1 MKKLWFTGQ
10 SFSEAAE
17 ELSVNEKAA
26 QAMLAALKTVHSLS
40 APTDGALEGL
50 ERQRQS
56 QNILGR
62 LVSPELGYSWE
73 PFQLGSMPMAWARPE
88 CGHDRHHVV
97 LYCHGGGYTSGNL
110 GYARVLASKLAKSTG
125 YEVLSFEYRLAPE
138 HPYPAALE
146 DALAAWDYLMELGY
160 GARDVVLAG
169 DSAGGNLALV
179 LTQALKEA
187 GRRLPG
193 KLGLCSPWTDMSCSG
208 DSYEAH
214 KEDDPVLTRAY
225 LEAVRQAYAP
235 QGGWDQPELSPL
247 FQDVSGFPP
256 VLVQYGG
263 HEILADDAIRL
274 KKHLDEAGI
283 PNVLQCWPEM
293 WHVFQMFPLPQSQ
306 QAMERVAA
314 FVLDY

>member
-1 MKKLWFTGQ
+1 
-10 SFSEAAE
+10 
-17 ELSVNEKAA
+17 
-26 QAMLAALKTVHSLS
+26 
-40 APTDGALEGL
+40 
-50 ERQRQS
+50 
-56 QNILGR
+56 
-62 LVSPELGYSWE
+62 
-73 PFQLGSMPMAWARPE
+73 MAWARPE

-193 KLGLCSPWTDMSCSG
+193 KLVLCSPWTDMSCSG

>member
-1 MKKLWFTGQ
+1 M
-10 SFSEAAE
+10 
-17 ELSVNEKAA
+17 
-26 QAMLAALKTVHSLS
+26 
-40 APTDGALEGL
+40 
-50 ERQRQS
+50 
-56 QNILGR
+56 
-62 LVSPELGYSWE
+62 
-73 PFQLGSMPMAWARPE
+73 
-88 CGHDRHHVV
+88 
-97 LYCHGGGYTSGNL
+97 
-110 GYARVLASKLAKSTG
+110 
-125 YEVLSFEYRLAPE
+125 
-138 HPYPAALE
+138 
-146 DALAAWDYLMELGY
+146 
-160 GARDVVLAG
+160 VLAG

-193 KLGLCSPWTDMSCSG
+193 KLVLCSPWTDMSCSG

-274 KKHLDEAGI
+274 KSIWTKQASQCPSVLARDVARVS
-283 PNVLQCWPEM
+283 NVPAA
-293 WHVFQMFPLPQSQ
+293 QSQ